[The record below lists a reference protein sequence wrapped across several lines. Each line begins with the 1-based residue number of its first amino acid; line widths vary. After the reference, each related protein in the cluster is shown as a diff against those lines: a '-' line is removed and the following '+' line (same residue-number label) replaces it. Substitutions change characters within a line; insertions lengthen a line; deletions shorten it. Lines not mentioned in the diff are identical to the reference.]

1 MGLSWR
7 EARFFDLADHPL
19 VLKIT
24 PLFAKQT
31 QRHFLEDS
39 RRLFEPSC
47 RLMELLG
54 LLMEGLR
61 ARFLMYFTA
70 MDVFYTGLI
79 VR

>member
-7 EARFFDLADHPL
+7 EARLLDLADPPL

-31 QRHFLEDS
+31 QSHFLEDS
-39 RRLFEPSC
+39 CRLFECSC

-61 ARFLMYFTA
+61 ARFLMYSTA